1 VAATP
6 PGSAI
11 QRRHASA
18 INKALPCGP
27 ASERWLLGHWWTAK
41 IVRSVCVAR
50 IRDARV
56 PPCSGSGKEECGSKW
71 LGHTAR
77 RGCRPCARA
86 DRQGSQKECVP
97 TCRRARTRDVIG
109 RHLAPLLCDVLLFTH
124 PRASRTRACGCL
136 PPIIGALLFGTVRT
150 GMVAAR
156 RCSPRPVRSTTL
168 VSSPTLP

>member
-1 VAATP
+1 
-6 PGSAI
+6 
-11 QRRHASA
+11 
-18 INKALPCGP
+18 
-27 ASERWLLGHWWTAK
+27 
-41 IVRSVCVAR
+41 VCVAR